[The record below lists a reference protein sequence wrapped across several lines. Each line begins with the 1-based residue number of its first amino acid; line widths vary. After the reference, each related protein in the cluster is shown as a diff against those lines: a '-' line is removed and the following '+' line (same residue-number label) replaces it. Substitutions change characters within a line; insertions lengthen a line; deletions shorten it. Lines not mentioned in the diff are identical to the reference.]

1 MRGANRSEEASNS
14 ARCPTNAKRQYQ
26 AGVEAEDSQ
35 PPVTAQTG
43 FLHPHSISGNSKEVP
58 KSSNAMSSRG
68 VRQLAPWFQITANV
82 LSALCRNGGMDLR
95 RSTDFT
101 HLRDILKTRI
111 AEIIVAGDIGQE
123 PHFLG
128 GRLSFAES

>member
-1 MRGANRSEEASNS
+1 
-14 ARCPTNAKRQYQ
+14 
-26 AGVEAEDSQ
+26 
-35 PPVTAQTG
+35 
-43 FLHPHSISGNSKEVP
+43 
-58 KSSNAMSSRG
+58 
-68 VRQLAPWFQITANV
+68 
-82 LSALCRNGGMDLR
+82 MDLR